1 MLLLFG
7 QNKSTTKQYMA
18 AVRRTI
24 HSKKLLKDMETGCV
38 ELSTVKRNP
47 FNNENSLLNGSFFMK
62 GFELAF
68 DLFFDGY

>member
-1 MLLLFG
+1 
-7 QNKSTTKQYMA
+7 MA
-18 AVRRTI
+18 AVRRAI

-47 FNNENSLLNGSFFMK
+47 FNNEKISLFQK
-62 GFELAF
+62 GFELVF